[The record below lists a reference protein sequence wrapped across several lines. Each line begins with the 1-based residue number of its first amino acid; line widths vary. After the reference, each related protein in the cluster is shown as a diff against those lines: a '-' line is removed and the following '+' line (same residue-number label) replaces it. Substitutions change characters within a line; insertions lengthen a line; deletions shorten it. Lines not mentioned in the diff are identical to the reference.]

1 MSTPT
6 LLFVAENDLIGDP
19 GDNEGL
25 KTQIKNLAHYEVI
38 RGWNHLDFLYGKDA
52 HTRLYSKLVSIM
64 KGHFK

>member
-25 KTQIKNLAHYEVI
+25 KKQIKNLAHYEVI
-38 RGWNHLDFLYGKDA
+38 TGWNHLDFLYGKDA
-52 HTRLYSKLVSIM
+52 HTRLYPKLVSIM
-64 KGHFK
+64 KVNFN